1 MALINKLQKMRAY
14 YDGGVT
20 RSYSFRKEQLLK
32 FRTVLL
38 KYEKEIYQALYT
50 DLKKSPEEAY
60 ASELGLL
67 LSETKMTLKNL
78 RQWMAP
84 KKVSTELVNLPASCK
99 IYRDPFGVVLI
110 IAPWNYPLQLL
121 LIPFVGAI
129 AGGNCVVLKPS
140 EFSSAT
146 SAIIAKMIKE
156 IYPPEYVLCVEGD
169 GVTVVPEMMDGFR
182 FDYVFYTGSVPV
194 GKIIYKMAA
203 EKLVPVTLELGGK
216 SPGIVEADANLKVA
230 ARRLILGKF
239 LNAGQTCVAPD
250 YILVHHSVKDELVKH
265 LVTAIE
271 KFYSKNSEADYNYG
285 KIINQKRFDK
295 LLSYLANGKII
306 YGGKYNRDTGWIA
319 PTLMDEV
326 VVNTPLMTEEIFGP
340 ILPILTFQTSEEAMK
355 QVKQNENPL
364 ALYLF
369 TSNRAKQK
377 QWIENTPFGG
387 GSINETAWYFANK
400 SFPFGGVG
408 NSGLGAYHGKYTF
421 NTFTREKPVMKSP
434 TWFDPAIK
442 YPPLN
447 GKLKLFKW
455 FIR

>member
-1 MALINKLQKMRAY
+1 M
-14 YDGGVT
+14 
-20 RSYSFRKEQLLK
+20 
-32 FRTVLL
+32 
-38 KYEKEIYQALYT
+38 
-50 DLKKSPEEAY
+50 
-60 ASELGLL
+60 
-67 LSETKMTLKNL
+67 
-78 RQWMAP
+78 
-84 KKVSTELVNLPASCK
+84 
-99 IYRDPFGVVLI
+99 
-110 IAPWNYPLQLL
+110 
-121 LIPFVGAI
+121 
-129 AGGNCVVLKPS
+129 
-140 EFSSAT
+140 
-146 SAIIAKMIKE
+146 
-156 IYPPEYVLCVEGD
+156 
-169 GVTVVPEMMDGFR
+169 
-182 FDYVFYTGSVPV
+182 
-194 GKIIYKMAA
+194 
-203 EKLVPVTLELGGK
+203 
-216 SPGIVEADANLKVA
+216 
-230 ARRLILGKF
+230 LGKF